1 MTLEGDG
8 EGWTAGSNM
17 LQARG
22 ILAGFGSQTDAIA
35 AGGSVSPNVNS
46 ALVEGYDGTSWST
59 RPSLATARMEFAPS
73 GSYNTSTGGFVAGGS
88 LQGNP
93 NRSDTEEWNVET
105 STANVKTFST
115 S

>member
-1 MTLEGDG
+1 
-8 EGWTAGSNM
+8 M

-35 AGGSVSPNVNS
+35 AGGSVNPNANS
-46 ALVEGYDGTSWST
+46 ALTEAYDGTSWST
-59 RPSLATARMEFAPS
+59 RPSMATARMEFAPS

-105 STANVKTFST
+105 TSLNVKDLTQS
-115 S
+115 